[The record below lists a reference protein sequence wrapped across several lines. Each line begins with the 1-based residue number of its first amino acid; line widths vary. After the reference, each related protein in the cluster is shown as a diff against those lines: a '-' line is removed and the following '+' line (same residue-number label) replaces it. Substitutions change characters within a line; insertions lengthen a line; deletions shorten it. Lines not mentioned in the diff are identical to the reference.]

1 MRFENPFII
10 IRTLIDAMNKAYLY
24 IISIVPYGYLVLIK
38 WTFYVFSIHVVV
50 AKVAV

>member
-1 MRFENPFII
+1 MIFPFY
-10 IRTLIDAMNKAYLY
+10 TTEIDAMNKAYLY
-24 IISIVPYGYLVLIK
+24 IISIVPYGYLELIK